1 METKIER
8 TYHPNGKLRSEV
20 TYVGGE
26 RHGLT
31 KYWWKSGELSSEYTY
46 VGGERHG
53 MIKWWYRDGDI
64 EYFRL
69 YNQGEAVATFYPK
82 DKTQRWKLK

>member
-1 METKIER
+1 METEIER
-8 TYHPNGKLRSEV
+8 EYWDNGKLRSERA
-20 TYVGGE
+20 YVGGE
-26 RHGLT
+26 L
-31 KYWWKSGELSSEYTY
+31 
-46 VGGERHG
+46 HG